1 MGVRLARRIQSLKRP
16 RIGGASIKR
25 RRPKTPLGIGTSSLR
40 IRSEHAADRTSSL
53 VGELLKTP
61 RRAGDIDEI
70 VNPCFY
76 QNSHRVSLH
85 GPAQPFSGEP
95 RAERKEM
102 ITLNHLPLL

>member
-1 MGVRLARRIQSLKRP
+1 MTAPEDAAGYWNLF
-16 RIGGASIKR
+16 
-25 RRPKTPLGIGTSSLR
+25 TEN
-40 IRSEHAADRTSSL
+40 RSEHAADRTSSL
-53 VGELLKTP
+53 VVELLKTP
-61 RRAGDIDEI
+61 RRAVDIDEI
-70 VNPCFY
+70 VNPRFY